1 MITDASH
8 DQDYTPDYGLH
19 FWGERSQRISADGR
33 KKGYVRRYKKII
45 LRMPPALTSWDCNVA
60 EILPTVRNSGID
72 RDSPTIR
79 PENFN
84 IAVP

>member
-33 KKGYVRRYKKII
+33 KRDMSVDIKKSSSVC
-45 LRMPPALTSWDCNVA
+45 RQP
-60 EILPTVRNSGID
+60 
-72 RDSPTIR
+72 
-79 PENFN
+79 
-84 IAVP
+84 